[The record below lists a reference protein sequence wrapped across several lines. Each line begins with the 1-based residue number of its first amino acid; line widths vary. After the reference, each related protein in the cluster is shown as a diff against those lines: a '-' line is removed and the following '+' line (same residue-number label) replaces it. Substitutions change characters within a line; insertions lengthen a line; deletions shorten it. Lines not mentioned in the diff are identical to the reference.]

1 MAATRKASQTK
12 ATVNS
17 AGEIVKTEPDM
28 TSGSP
33 LQEMED
39 KALVAIV
46 IEGEKRAQL
55 SGAALLELRRRFDN
69 LDGKQ
74 TILGYKKGQW
84 TRFVKEHLELSDR
97 QARRLIDATGEPGPG
112 DKHDGSANRT
122 LKDADGNRITKDG
135 KPFPL
140 PPWTAKTP
148 DGTPVDVARSAA
160 QKAVR
165 DGDEQAGIYWI
176 KQLYF
181 ADRKIWKALSIFA
194 VEEIGIADL
203 SVKTHVLELEKLA
216 EACRDERN
224 SDLLHVITA
233 MTICCRAKKC
243 RAADDAAIWYNEH
256 PTFTMPTPG
265 EVKNLANTDLLQPTI
280 DDKVFDRHT
289 TKGRKMGRGMEH
301 FKAEGAQLQNKSD
314 VIPFVPPTS
323 VPCPHCSGT
332 GRVAA

>member
-1 MAATRKASQTK
+1 MATTRKASRTK
-12 ATVNS
+12 AAVKSS
-17 AGEIVKTEPDM
+17 ALIVSTEPDR
-28 TSGSP
+28 TSGSS
-33 LQEMED
+33 LQDMED
-39 KALVAIV
+39 KALANIV
-46 IEGEKRAQL
+46 IEGEKKARL

-69 LDGKQ
+69 LKGKQ
-74 TILGYKKGQW
+74 TILGYRKGQW
-84 TRFVKEHLELSDR
+84 IKFCNEFLKLSDR
-97 QARRLIDATGEPGPG
+97 QARRLIDLTGEPSPG

-122 LKDADGNRITKDG
+122 MKDADGNRITKDG
-135 KPFPL
+135 KPFPP

-148 DGTPVDVARSAA
+148 DGTPVDLARSAA

-181 ADRKIWKALSIFA
+181 ADRKVWKALSIFA

-203 SVKTHVLELEKLA
+203 SVKTHVLELERLA
-216 EACRDERN
+216 EDCKDERN

-243 RAADDAAIWYNEH
+243 RAADDAAMWYNEH
-256 PTFTMPTPG
+256 PTFTMPTPQ
-265 EVKNLANTDLLQPTI
+265 EVENLAKTDLPQPTI

-301 FKAEGAQLQNKSD
+301 FKAEGAQLQNKSN
-314 VIPFVPPTS
+314 VIPFTPPTD
-323 VPCPHCSGT
+323 VPCPHCGGS

>member
-1 MAATRKASQTK
+1 MKNVKKPSQTK
-12 ATVNS
+12 AAVNS
-17 AGEIVKTEPDM
+17 CVEIAKTEPDM
-28 TSGSP
+28 TSGST
-33 LQEMED
+33 LQHIED
-39 KALVAIV
+39 KALAAIV
-46 IEGEKRAQL
+46 IEGEKKARL

-69 LDGKQ
+69 LKGKN

-84 TRFVKEHLELSDR
+84 TKFAREHLKLSDR
-97 QARRLIDATGEPGPG
+97 QARRLIDATGEPSPG
-112 DKHDGSANRT
+112 DKHDGSANRI

-148 DGTPVDVARSAA
+148 DGTLVDIARSAA

-165 DGDEQAGIYWI
+165 AGDEQAGIYWI
-176 KQLYF
+176 KQLYL
-181 ADRKIWKALSIFA
+181 ADRNVWKALSIFA

-216 EACRDERN
+216 GDCKDERD

-256 PTFTMPTPG
+256 PTFTMPTPE
-265 EVKNLANTDLLQPTI
+265 EVTNLAKTDLQRPTI

-301 FKAEGAQLQNKSD
+301 FKAEGAQLQNKSN
-314 VIPFVPPTS
+314 VIPFTPPTS

-332 GRVAA
+332 GRLAA

>member
-1 MAATRKASQTK
+1 MAKKLKASQNEAVANTAEPSK
-12 ATVNS
+12 LDASITNEELARQVIVGVRS
-17 AGEIVKTEPDM
+17 ARLTADE
-28 TSGSP
+28 
-33 LQEMED
+33 LW
-39 KALVAIV
+39 
-46 IEGEKRAQL
+46 
-55 SGAALLELRRRFDN
+55 ELRERFAKLKKNED
-69 LDGKQ
+69 
-74 TILGYKKGQW
+74 ILGYHRNQW
-84 TRFVKEHLELSDR
+84 EKFCNGKLGMSAQT
-97 QARRLIDATGEPGPG
+97 ARRWIRETCKALGKPTPGS
-112 DKHDGSANRT
+112 KHNGSANRT
-122 LKDADGNRITKDG
+122 VKDADGNRITKDG
-135 KPFPL
+135 KPFPP
-140 PPWTAKTP
+140 PPWSAKTP

-176 KQLYF
+176 KQLYLS
-181 ADRKIWKALSIFA
+181 DRKVWKALSIFA

-216 EACRDERN
+216 EACKDERN

-256 PTFTMPTPG
+256 PTFTLPTPQ
-265 EVKNLANTDLLQPTI
+265 EVTSLAKTDLPKPTV

-301 FKAEGAQLQNKSD
+301 FKTEGAQLQNRSN

-332 GRVAA
+332 GRLAA

>member
-1 MAATRKASQTK
+1 
-12 ATVNS
+12 
-17 AGEIVKTEPDM
+17 
-28 TSGSP
+28 
-33 LQEMED
+33 MED
-39 KALVAIV
+39 KALAIIV
-46 IEGEKRAQL
+46 IEGEKKARL

-69 LDGKQ
+69 LKGKQ
-74 TILGYKKGQW
+74 TIIGYRKGQW
-84 TRFVKEHLELSDR
+84 IRFCNEFLKLSDR
-97 QARRLIDATGEPGPG
+97 QARRLIDLTGEASPG
-112 DKHDGSANRT
+112 DKHDGSANRI

-135 KPFPL
+135 KPFPP

-181 ADRKIWKALSIFA
+181 AERKVWKALSIFA

-216 EACRDERN
+216 EACKDERN

-256 PTFTMPTPG
+256 HFYDAYAAGSRTSRQDRPADACHPG
-265 EVKNLANTDLLQPTI
+265 QSLRPPHD
-280 DDKVFDRHT
+280 
-289 TKGRKMGRGMEH
+289 
-301 FKAEGAQLQNKSD
+301 EGTQD
-314 VIPFVPPTS
+314 
-323 VPCPHCSGT
+323 GT
-332 GRVAA
+332 GDGKLQAGSLAVEEQIQRHSVRAANILAMSPLRRHWKTGGVSKSACIDCGTGSHATWLA